1 MVADC
6 PRGDAHRWPSLE
18 RGRAGAVTLRVPAQ
32 ACEEL
37 VESRIHVANEPRVN
51 LLVVFPGAVGGFYD
65 IDRAISPSCLVH
77 FSPPSGAA
85 WLAAN
90 RCCDKKSASE
100 PSQHMREAPAGREDG
115 DARAT
120 VTLACVA
127 MLRALHAEIDWLER
141 HIAELPAVLRPDRA
155 IFTSQPCAGT
165 VHAAALLAEIG
176 DRRARVPDAGSHD
189 GLAGVTTLTTSSGR
203 HRSVSLRWAA
213 ARRRQNVLRG
223 LAGDT
228 IGARASGGTL
238 APRRSGPQ
246 ACRTH
251 TPSPPSRAR
260 GRG

>member
-6 PRGDAHRWPSLE
+6 PRGEAL
-18 RGRAGAVTLRVPAQ
+18 A
-32 ACEEL
+32 
-37 VESRIHVANEPRVN
+37 ESRIHVANEPRVN

-65 IDRAISPSCLVH
+65 IDRAISPSFLVH

-90 RCCDKKSASE
+90 RCCDKNSASE

-127 MLRALHAEIDWLER
+127 MLRALHAEIDWLEE

-155 IFTSQPCAGT
+155 IFTSQPCAGM

-176 DRRARVPDAGSHD
+176 P
-189 GLAGVTTLTTSSGR
+189 GR
-203 HRSVSLRWAA
+203 YRSVSFRWAA

-223 LAGDT
+223 LAGDA
-228 IGARASGGTL
+228 IGASEWGNARSQALRAAGMSHAHAEPTL
-238 APRRSGPQ
+238 ARSWAQVIWRCWQDHVPCEPERHAAARR
-246 ACRTH
+246 
-251 TPSPPSRAR
+251 RAAV
-260 GRG
+260 GD